1 MKRVHIIVQGR
12 VQGVFFRARTRD
24 KGRELN
30 LMGWVRNLDS
40 DKVEVLAEGPDEDIA
55 KLIGFCKK
63 GPDIARVEDMKVKF
77 EEPKKDLRPF
87 SIRY

>member
-12 VQGVFFRARTRD
+12 VQGVFFRAHTRD
-24 KGRELN
+24 KGRQLGLN
-30 LMGWVRNLDS
+30 GWVRNLDS
-40 DKVEVLAEGPDEDIA
+40 DKVEVIAEGPEDKIA
-55 KLIGFCKK
+55 ELIGFCKK
-63 GPDIARVEDMKVKF
+63 GPDIARVEDIKVKF

>member
-12 VQGVFFRARTRD
+12 VQGIFFRATTRD
-24 KGRELN
+24 KARQLGLT
-30 LMGWVRNLDS
+30 GWVRNLDS
-40 DKVEVLAEGPDEDIA
+40 DKVEVLAEGPEKEIA
-55 KLIGFCKK
+55 ELIGYCKK
-63 GPDIARVEDMKVKF
+63 GPEIARVDDIKVKF